1 MRRIIVAACCT
12 WLFAS
17 AAWADMTTDTT
28 AAEKERLSQAAAV
41 LQARAETAEHE
52 IPPGTAAR
60 AAFVVVIPSVKKA
73 AFIVGGEFGKGV
85 LTCRTD
91 QGWSGPAFVQL
102 EKGSLGFQAGAEEI
116 ELVLL
121 IMNRRGADRLLQ
133 DKVTLGAGMSVAAGP
148 VGGTASAATDARL
161 TAEILSYSRSRG
173 AFIGAD
179 ISGGRLGPDADANRN
194 VYGTSHTAQDII
206 SGRVESPGDARDFIT
221 AVQHEFGSTP
231 SSASR

>member
-1 MRRIIVAACCT
+1 M
-12 WLFAS
+12 
-17 AAWADMTTDTT
+17 T
-28 AAEKERLSQAAAV
+28 AAERERLSQAAAV
-41 LQARAETAEHE
+41 LQARAETSEHE
-52 IPPGTAAR
+52 IPADTAAR
-60 AAFVVVIPSVKKA
+60 AACVVVIPSLKKA

-85 LTCRTD
+85 MTCRTE

-148 VGGTASAATDARL
+148 VGGTASAGTDARL

-179 ISGGRLGPDADANRN
+179 ISGGMLGPDAQANRD
-194 VYGTSHTAQDII
+194 VYGTGHTAQDII
-206 SGRVESPGDARDFIT
+206 AGGVETPAAAHDFIA
-221 AVQHEFGSTP
+221 AVQHEFSATP
-231 SSASR
+231 SSARR